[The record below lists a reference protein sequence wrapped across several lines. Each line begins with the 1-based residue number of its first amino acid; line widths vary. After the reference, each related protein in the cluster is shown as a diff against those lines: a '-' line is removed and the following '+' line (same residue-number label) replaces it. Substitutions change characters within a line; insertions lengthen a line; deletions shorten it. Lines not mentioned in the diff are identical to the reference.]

1 MVETINKL
9 ARVQRQLTQELNREP
24 SEDELAKKLSIS
36 VEKVREVMKISQ

>member
-24 SEDELAKKLSIS
+24 TDDEIAAKLEMP
-36 VEKVREVMKISQ
+36 VEKGT